1 MKMSNFFKHW
11 PTVLLGLVVAVVLLL
26 AIVTFQVNQTECAV
40 MTTLGRI
47 ESYNPEPGLH
57 FRWPYP
63 FQRVYKFDRRT
74 RCFEGNAGKLEE
86 STTADGQN
94 ILVGIFV
101 NYRISDPVKFFT
113 SFEQITEAE
122 KQLNNWMRDARNA
135 TFGRY
140 RFDQIINTDAKTM
153 KLSSIQSE
161 IKKELFGRAAAFGLE
176 IQAVGI
182 NTINVPSTIS
192 GAVFDRMI
200 QERKVAAQDY
210 LAKGATEASNIRI
223 EADKQRAAILTDAE
237 ADAKKIRA
245 EGDAEA
251 AKYYEVFKEN
261 PELAVFLRK
270 LDSLRRIMKGRTT
283 LVLDTNAAPFDLLN
297 PGAENLKPAAG
308 PAANKQ

>member
-1 MKMSNFFKHW
+1 MDMGNFFRHW
-11 PTVLLGLVVAVVLLL
+11 PTVLLGVVVAVVLLL

-47 ESYNPEPGLH
+47 SKYQPEPGLH
-57 FRWPYP
+57 FRFPYP

-140 RFDQIINTDAKTM
+140 RFDQIINTDPAKM
-153 KLSSIQSE
+153 KLAQIQTE
-161 IKKELFGRAAAFGLE
+161 IMKELVGRAQAFGLE
-176 IQAVGI
+176 VQSVGI
-182 NTINVPSTIS
+182 NTINVPTTIS
-192 GAVFDRMI
+192 EEVFKRMI
-200 QERKVAAQDY
+200 QERKVAAQNY
-210 LAKGATEASNIRI
+210 LSKGEQEASDIRTK
-223 EADKQRAAILTDAE
+223 ADQQRAAILTDAQAE
-237 ADAKKIRA
+237 AKKIRA

-251 AKYYEVFKEN
+251 AQYYEVFKAN

-297 PGAENLKPAAG
+297 PGASNLKPAVVG
-308 PAANKQ
+308 PVVNK